1 MPWKVSDV
9 MEQRYELVE
18 RWRSSEESVAEL
30 ARRYQLSRKTVY
42 KWLERYE
49 QKGLAGLGDQSRRPH
64 RQALRTP
71 AEDEQ
76 WILDVRH
83 AHPSWGP
90 KKLRSWLERHHPDQE
105 WPARSTIGLI
115 LKRHGLSGPQPKRR
129 RATASPGP
137 LQPPAEVNEL
147 WCVDFK
153 GWFLCGNGECC
164 QPLTMTDG
172 LSRFLLCCRDVKQ
185 ARFHEVK
192 SHQTAVFREY
202 GLPARMRSDNGP
214 PFASTGVGGLSQLS
228 VWWIRLGILPERIQP
243 GRPQQNGRHERM
255 HRTLKRETARPPA
268 DSAALQQ
275 RRLNEFVREYNH
287 ERPHE
292 ALQGACPA
300 DLYQRS
306 ARSFPEKLP
315 ELAYPSGL
323 ELRRADEGGKI
334 RWKQARC
341 RIGQAL
347 AHEVLAVEPI
357 ADGVSRVWFGPVVLG
372 LLDERDGHSKTRKKG
387 LSYWPPLHSP
397 SGLVAQR
404 PVAEEDGKEPAK
416 V

>member
-9 MEQRYELVE
+9 MEQRYALIE
-18 RWRSSEESVAEL
+18 RWRSGEESVAEL
-30 ARRYQLSRKTVY
+30 ARRYQLSRKTIY
-42 KWLERYE
+42 KWMDRFEEEGR
-49 QKGLAGLGDQSRRPH
+49 AGLGDQSRRPH

-76 WILDVRH
+76 WILDLRH
-83 AHPSWGP
+83 AHPTWGP
-90 KKLRSWLERHHPDQE
+90 KKLRSWLERHHPEQE

-115 LKRHGLSGPQPKRR
+115 LKRHGLSSAQPKRR

-137 LQPPAEVNEL
+137 LAPPQAVNDL

-172 LSRFLLCCRDVKQ
+172 LSRYLLCCRDVTPTRY
-185 ARFHEVK
+185 AEVRRA
-192 SHQTAVFREY
+192 QTAVFRQY
-202 GLPARMRSDNGP
+202 GLPVRLRSDNGP
-214 PFASTGVGGLSQLS
+214 PFATTGVGGLSRLS
-228 VWWIRLGILPERIQP
+228 VWWIHLGILPERIEP
-243 GRPQQNGRHERM
+243 GQPQQNGTHERM

-268 DSAALQQ
+268 SSAARQHQRLQ
-275 RRLNEFVREYNH
+275 NFVQEYNH

-300 DLYQRS
+300 DLYRPS
-306 ARSFPEKLP
+306 KRPFPEKLP
-315 ELAYPSGL
+315 ELVYPAGR
-323 ELRRADEGGKI
+323 ELRRADESGKI

-341 RIGQAL
+341 RVSQAL

-357 ADGVSRVWFGPVVLG
+357 GDGVSRVWFGPVLLG
-372 LLDERDGHSKTRKKG
+372 VLDERDGYSKTRKKDF
-387 LSYWPPLHSP
+387 SYWPPLQSP
-397 SGLVAQR
+397 SGLLARR
-404 PVAEEDGKEPAK
+404 PAADQHGEEPAK